1 MVCIPCP
8 GVLSRN
14 MSETFDA
21 TKSVTDVL
29 AERVRRYRERAKLRQ
44 EDLADRTAELG
55 HPLSRVTLAKLE
67 AGGTRAT
74 NASLVDVLVLAA
86 ALDVPPPLLVLPLG
100 EAEEVAITPELVA
113 HPHVVLDWW
122 SGHQN
127 LGVGS
132 RRTWH
137 ANAAQLR
144 MLRGLRVR
152 QDAVRAA
159 WVQAEKP
166 GAGPAEQRQLDVAMS
181 ALASWIEA
189 MRASGLQVP
198 EMPPEWQARM
208 AGLEEYG
215 RQP

>member
-1 MVCIPCP
+1 M
-8 GVLSRN
+8 G
-14 MSETFDA
+14 ETL
-21 TKSVTDVL
+21 KSVTDVL
-29 AERVRRYRERAKLRQ
+29 AERVRRYRERARLRQ
-44 EDLADRTAELG
+44 EDLAARTAELG
-55 HPLSRVTLAKLE
+55 HPLSRVSLAKLE

-100 EAEEVAITPELVA
+100 EAEEVAITSELVA

-122 SGHQN
+122 SGEETF
-127 LGVGS
+127 GVGNRS
-132 RRTWH
+132 AWH
-137 ANAAQLR
+137 TNAAQLR

-152 QDAVRAA
+152 QDTARAA

-166 GAGPAEQRQLDVAMS
+166 GAGPAEQRQLDVALS
-181 ALASWIEA
+181 ALASWLEA

-208 AGLEEYG
+208 AELGCDET
-215 RQP
+215 PAA